1 MTGSVGPGRTNNPRG
16 RPPGARNRLA
26 QTNVE
31 IARATGLLP
40 HEILLSFARGE
51 PQIHKVANPV
61 TGEVTEHTIYP
72 DPEMRLTAAN
82 MAAPYFAPKLAQ
94 VQHKGAQKTLGD
106 VSDDELLRIATD
118 LEPTDGR
125 TIDADSEG

>member
-1 MTGSVGPGRTNNPRG
+1 MPKGPTGNPRG
-16 RPPGARNRLA
+16 RPPGSVNRISA
-26 QTNVE
+26 EIVE
-31 IARATGLLP
+31 KAAGSGLMP

-51 PQIHKVANPV
+51 RQIHRTEDPHTGVVKEVGFWPNP
-61 TGEVTEHTIYP
+61 
-72 DPEMRLTAAN
+72 DMRLTAAN

-94 VQHKGAQKTLGD
+94 VQHKGVQKTLGD

>member
-1 MTGSVGPGRTNNPRG
+1 MALPKGVSGNPKG
-16 RPPGARNRLA
+16 RPPGTKNRLSHQA
-26 QTNVE
+26 VE
-31 IARATGLLP
+31 FARATGLMP

-94 VQHKGAQKTLGD
+94 VQHKGVHKTLGD

-118 LEPTDGR
+118 LEPTSPD
-125 TIDADSEG
+125 TIDG